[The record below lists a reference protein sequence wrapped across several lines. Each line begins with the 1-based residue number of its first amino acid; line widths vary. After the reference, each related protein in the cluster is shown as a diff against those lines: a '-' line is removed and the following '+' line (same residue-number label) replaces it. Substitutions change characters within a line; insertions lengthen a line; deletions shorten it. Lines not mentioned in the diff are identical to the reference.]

1 MKSRNKK
8 AEQIEAKRQHRERL
22 KANRRSEPVFERTE
36 PMLVE
41 KPMILIV
48 CEGQNTEPSYFNQFR
63 LSSATIKSVGEGYN
77 TVSLVSRAMRLA
89 EEAEYDQVW
98 CVFDADPKPGNPTQ
112 APNFNTAISLA
123 ESKGYGVAYSNQA
136 FEYWLILHFDDHQGG
151 AMERKDYDDKINKL
165 IGKYGVNYDGEKSKI
180 VSEQFFELLDGID
193 EKTGTQRKELAIRRA
208 ERNYNLFDHANPA
221 KEESSTTVFRLV
233 KELLKYI

>member
-8 AEQIEAKRQHRERL
+8 AEQIEAKRLHRERL
-22 KANRRSEPVFERTE
+22 KASRRSGSVFERPAPVLT
-36 PMLVE
+36 E
-41 KPMILIV
+41 KPLILIV

-77 TVSLVSRAMRLA
+77 TVSLVNRAMKLA
-89 EEAEYDQVW
+89 EEATYDQVW

-112 APNFNTAISLA
+112 APNFNAAIPLA

-136 FEYWLILHFDDHQGG
+136 FEYWFILHFDDHQGG
-151 AMERKDYDDKINKL
+151 AMERRDYNDKINKL
-165 IGKYGVNYDGEKSKI
+165 IGKYGVTYDGEKSKK
-180 VSEQFFELLDGID
+180 VSEKFFELLDGID
-193 EKTGTQRKELAIRRA
+193 EKTGLERKELATRRA
-208 ERNYNLFDHANPA
+208 ERNYKLFDHTNPA

-233 KELLKYI
+233 REILKYT